1 MDIEFLKQELLWDA
15 VFAGVGLVIIGIVI
29 LVLWIK
35 SKKY

>member
-1 MDIEFLKQELLWDA
+1 MDIEFLKQDLLWHA

>member
-1 MDIEFLKQELLWDA
+1 MDIEWDA

-29 LVLWIK
+29 LFLWIK